1 MPISIVKA
9 LRVFGDC
16 KVIVPTLSSV
26 DHETREEE
34 FLRHALHL
42 KMWFAKAV
50 GRFKAL
56 LTTKGVTMAK
66 ICDKRINER
75 EREEDLLDLALKGT
89 EIALQ
94 TADVHNFVL
103 ALAEC

>member
-1 MPISIVKA
+1 
-9 LRVFGDC
+9 
-16 KVIVPTLSSV
+16 
-26 DHETREEE
+26 
-34 FLRHALHL
+34 
-42 KMWFAKAV
+42 MWFAKVV

-66 ICDKRINER
+66 ICDTNKRKR
-75 EREEDLLDLALKGT
+75 EDDLLEFALKGT

-94 TADVHNFVL
+94 TADVHNFSFSCTVL